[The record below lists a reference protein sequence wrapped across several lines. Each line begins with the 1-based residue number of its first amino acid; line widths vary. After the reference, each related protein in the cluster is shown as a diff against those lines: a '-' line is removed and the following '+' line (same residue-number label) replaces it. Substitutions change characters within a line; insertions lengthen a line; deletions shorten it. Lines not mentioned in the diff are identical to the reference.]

1 MPSTPGDQELYNGR
15 TFFARLVSW
24 IRNDTVEARVLDL
37 VFRLVLSFLLIAA
50 IVIAWN
56 FLKLIGLLGVL
67 ATILIGV
74 LWWAHDLW
82 KDYQKNQERLE
93 ELRQQDLKKTDNKT
107 ISK

>member
-1 MPSTPGDQELYNGR
+1 M
-15 TFFARLVSW
+15 SW

-93 ELRQQDLKKTDNKT
+93 ELRHQDLKKTDNKT